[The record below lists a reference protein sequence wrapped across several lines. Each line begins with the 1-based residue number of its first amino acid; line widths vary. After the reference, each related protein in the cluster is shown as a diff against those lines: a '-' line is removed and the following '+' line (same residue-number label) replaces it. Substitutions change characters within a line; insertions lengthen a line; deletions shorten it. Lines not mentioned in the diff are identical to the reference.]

1 MFVTGC
7 DLQVRGTLSSS
18 PPPVTMSVETI
29 AELIDVPPSPPCDDG
44 DEIVGERGVV
54 AKAGIA

>member
-1 MFVTGC
+1 
-7 DLQVRGTLSSS
+7 
-18 PPPVTMSVETI
+18 MSVETI